1 MGYGQTG
8 KTRGTSPS
16 SVLWVDPAGLS
27 RFAFYAARL
36 APQENIVIRRSPL
49 VIFKLARGFRV
60 VTAGRRGCRVVTAG
74 RRGCVFVTAGRR
86 GFRVVTAGRRG
97 CFFVTAGRRGCVLF
111 FNA

>member
-60 VTAGRRGCRVVTAG
+60 VTAGRRGL
-74 RRGCVFVTAGRR
+74 VFVSLILMFLCYCWPTWM
-86 GFRVVTAGRRG
+86 
-97 CFFVTAGRRGCVLF
+97 CIVL
-111 FNA
+111 